1 MDELPLSK
9 TIKDISLAEEC
20 LANQEKE
27 VEELINDYK
36 INAMKNF
43 VPYENGNDELKKWVN
58 GLDGFNSEIDIPN
71 IKTIRAI
78 KDARAKKNLMKVED
92 ISFIENFSK
101 QEIELDLLVED
112 KYKKE

>member
-27 VEELINDYK
+27 LEELINDYK

-43 VPYENGNDELKKWVN
+43 VPYEDGNDELKKWVDS
-58 GLDGFNSEIDIPN
+58 LDDSEIDIPN
-71 IKTIRAI
+71 VKTITAI
-78 KDARAKKNLMKVED
+78 KDARAGKNLLKIKN
-92 ISFIENFSK
+92 ISYIENLSK
-101 QEIELDLLVED
+101 QE
-112 KYKKE
+112 

>member
-9 TIKDISLAEEC
+9 TIKDIPLAKEC

-36 INAMKNF
+36 INGIKKF
-43 VPYENGNDELKKWVN
+43 LPYEEGNDELKKWVDS
-58 GLDGFNSEIDIPN
+58 LDGFDFEIDIPN

-78 KDARAKKNLMKVED
+78 KDARAGKNLLKIKN
-92 ISFIENFSK
+92 ISYIENLSK
-101 QEIELDLLVED
+101 
-112 KYKKE
+112 